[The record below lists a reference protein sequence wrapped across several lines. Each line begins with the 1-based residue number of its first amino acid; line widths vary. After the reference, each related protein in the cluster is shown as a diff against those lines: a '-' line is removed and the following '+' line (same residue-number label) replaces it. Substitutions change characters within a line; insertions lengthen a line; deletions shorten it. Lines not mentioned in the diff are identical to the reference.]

1 MFALRIAVALIVC
14 LCLTA
19 VIVVV
24 DDESEGDDGSQAA
37 LTPEEISVIDGALR
51 KLEEI
56 KGRIEGIVDQ
66 IGAIIGRG

>member
-1 MFALRIAVALIVC
+1 VD
-14 LCLTA
+14 
-19 VIVVV
+19 
-24 DDESEGDDGSQAA
+24 DDESEGDGAGLVTLSQ
-37 LTPEEISVIDGALR
+37 EEISVIDGALR